1 MISSEFRNRDRL
13 STDFFGDANI
23 AKLLTDNI
31 CLPIKGKINGYIQEI
46 SLSPFGFLTMSDLQ
60 VKKNFQF
67 KKKLYTNKIF
77 IIEVK
82 YLGKN

>member
-1 MISSEFRNRDRL
+1 MISSEYRNRDRL

-60 VKKNFQF
+60 VKNFF
-67 KKKLYTNKIF
+67 
-77 IIEVK
+77 
-82 YLGKN
+82 